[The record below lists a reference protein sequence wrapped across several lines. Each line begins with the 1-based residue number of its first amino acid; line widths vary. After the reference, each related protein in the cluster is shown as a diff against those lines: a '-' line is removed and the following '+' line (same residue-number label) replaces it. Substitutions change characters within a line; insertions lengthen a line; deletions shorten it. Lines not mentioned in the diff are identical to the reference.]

1 MKGADTM
8 ASLYDMTK
16 QTGELYELLQND
28 EIDET
33 VYLDTI
39 EAMTA
44 EKLEGYCQII
54 RQLSADEE
62 MFKAE
67 IDRLTKRKKVC
78 ENAQLRLK
86 KRMVDFFEAS
96 GIDKLSAGTF
106 KISTAVTQAVNI
118 TDESIIPVEFK
129 IAQPDKID
137 KTAIKTALRTGD
149 VPGAEIVFNKGVRIR

>member
-1 MKGADTM
+1 M

-16 QTGELYELLQND
+16 QTEELYELLQND
-28 EIDET
+28 EIDEA

-67 IDRLTKRKKVC
+67 IDRLSKRKKVC
-78 ENAQLRLK
+78 ENAQTRLK

-118 TDESIIPVEFK
+118 VDESLVPSSFRIP
-129 IAQPDKID
+129 QPDKID

-149 VPGAEIVFNKGVRIR
+149 VPGAEIIFNKGVRIR